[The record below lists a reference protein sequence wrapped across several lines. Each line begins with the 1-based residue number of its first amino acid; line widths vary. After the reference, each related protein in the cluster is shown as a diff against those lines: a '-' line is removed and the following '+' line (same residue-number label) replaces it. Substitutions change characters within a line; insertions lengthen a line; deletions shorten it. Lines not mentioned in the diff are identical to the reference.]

1 LGFVSAARKPDYEV
15 AAQYMN
21 TRTRGKDAEFL
32 AHQLFVVLD
41 RRLPARL
48 YELSDLP
55 EGSHSNPLKPD
66 QELAGTIS
74 SVNGDVDIVVERV
87 DRGKSAPIW
96 LFSSKTLESIPGLFE
111 EIDEVSLDSVLPG
124 FLVNTRFLGI
134 VLFEWLAVFV
144 GIPLFYLST
153 TLLNHVLKPLVGK
166 WRRRLYRNL
175 DLPNPQVL
183 PGPIRI
189 LLLAAI
195 IRWLLTQ
202 LSLPLLARQFWFS
215 TASIITIAGCVW
227 LSILLNGRVE
237 EYVSRRLQVRKLAGT
252 TSVLRLARRAID
264 GLIVFAGV
272 MVTLYYF
279 GVKPT
284 AALAGLGV
292 GGIAVAFAAQKT
304 LENVIGG
311 ISIILDGAV
320 RVGDSLSVGDILG
333 TVDDIGLR
341 STRIR
346 TLDRSMVSV
355 PNGQIANLSLK
366 NLSAR
371 DRFWFHPILRL
382 GYGTTSEQMTAVL
395 ESIRTLLGE
404 TRLVDPASVHVRFLN
419 FGTSFLE
426 VEVFAYILARDWNK
440 FLEIQEGILL
450 RIMRCVESAGVHMAL
465 PSQTIFVA
473 STSASTESGGVGLL
487 KLPAPDKKTSDQASA
502 KSA

>member
-1 LGFVSAARKPDYEV
+1 
-15 AAQYMN
+15 
-21 TRTRGKDAEFL
+21 
-32 AHQLFVVLD
+32 
-41 RRLPARL
+41 
-48 YELSDLP
+48 
-55 EGSHSNPLKPD
+55 
-66 QELAGTIS
+66 
-74 SVNGDVDIVVERV
+74 
-87 DRGKSAPIW
+87 
-96 LFSSKTLESIPGLFE
+96 
-111 EIDEVSLDSVLPG
+111 VSLDSVLPG